1 MIAETS
7 ALLKAA
13 DSVLGWFGLLRK
25 EQLERSERERRAI
38 KALYVAL
45 NETVLYFRRL
55 DRPHLARTRKE
66 KKEFERNIQTEEALS
81 RLWMEAS
88 VELRDINP
96 VLAERCFL
104 KGQYWA
110 DRDSWSE
117 GDVRKTNITLAKV
130 LEDAQALMRG

>member
-1 MIAETS
+1 MITETS
-7 ALLKAA
+7 LLLKAA

-25 EQLERSERERRAI
+25 EQQERGDRERRAI

-55 DRPHLARTRKE
+55 DRPYLAQSRKQ
-66 KKEFERNIQTEEALS
+66 KRKFQRNIKSEEAIS

-88 VELRDINP
+88 VELRDIAP
-96 VLAERCFL
+96 DLAERCFL

-110 DRDSWSE
+110 DRDGWSDD
-117 GDVRKTNITLAKV
+117 DVRKSNIKLDKV
-130 LEDAQALMRG
+130 LEDAKALMRG